1 MGVFLAKNGA
11 TELRSKEITEHRN
24 KRTFYNKSMKNIPK
38 SFEKEPF
45 LRRFLYIIVK

>member
-1 MGVFLAKNGA
+1 MGVFLVKNGA
-11 TELRSKEITEHRN
+11 TELRSKEITEHKN
-24 KRTFYNKSMKNIPK
+24 KRTFYSKSMKNIPK